1 MHYIIQI
8 LSAILIGTAL
18 GAILSP
24 RTSVLLIG
32 SLAAIALGLVAIFT
46 ASWIFLAI
54 GVVLFLAVQ
63 AMQRASRQAH

>member
-8 LSAILIGTAL
+8 LSAILIGIAL

-54 GVVLFLAVQ
+54 GVVLFLAAQ